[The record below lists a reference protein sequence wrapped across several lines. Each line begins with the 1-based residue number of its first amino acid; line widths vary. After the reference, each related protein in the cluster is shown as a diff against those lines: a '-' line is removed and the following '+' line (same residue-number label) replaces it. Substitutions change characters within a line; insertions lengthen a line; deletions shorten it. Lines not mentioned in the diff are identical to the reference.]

1 MLSHSFRVQV
11 SFKFPRFHEEYAWEV
26 RLSTM
31 NTSGDFCRTCGF
43 QFIDKKR
50 KRNITGEF
58 GIIFE
63 AVFKETLSQDDTL
76 PRAVCDKCRYQIE
89 KTWLLSKQ
97 TEELSTENVSTK
109 RKHPMSPLTSSAGDE
124 QTVTRIERKKKGQR
138 LVFDHKCPGQISVTD
153 TSKEIIPAYVNIL
166 PSLPMQSAPRPV
178 PLLSYNSELP
188 STLPPIMHDVATQTL
203 KSNCLCGPV
212 TKNSTCVKVSIISVL
227 HENTLHKPF

>member
-1 MLSHSFRVQV
+1 MVLSS
-11 SFKFPRFHEEYAWEV
+11 Y
-26 RLSTM
+26 
-31 NTSGDFCRTCGF
+31 
-43 QFIDKKR
+43 I

-89 KTWLLSKQ
+89 KTWLQSKR
-97 TEELSTENVSTK
+97 TEELSTANVSTK

-138 LVFDHKCPGQISVTD
+138 LVFDSKCPEQIPVHVPDTC
-153 TSKEIIPAYVNIL
+153 TSKDNFPPYVNIL
-166 PSLPMQSAPRPV
+166 PSLPTQCAPV
-178 PLLSYNSELP
+178 PEVSYSSVLP

-212 TKNSTCVKVSIISVL
+212 TKNNTCLKVSIISVF
-227 HENTLHKPF
+227 HEYIHQVKL

>member
-1 MLSHSFRVQV
+1 
-11 SFKFPRFHEEYAWEV
+11 
-26 RLSTM
+26 M
-31 NTSGDFCRTCGF
+31 NTSGDFCCTCGF
-43 QFIDKKR
+43 EFINKKR

-58 GIIFE
+58 GAIFE

-89 KTWLLSKQ
+89 KTWLQSKR
-97 TEELSTENVSTK
+97 TEELSAENVSTK

-138 LVFDHKCPGQISVTD
+138 LVFDSKCPGQISVTD
-153 TSKEIIPAYVNIL
+153 TSKKKIPAYVNIL
-166 PSLPMQSAPRPV
+166 PSLPTQSAPV
-178 PLLSYNSELP
+178 LVVSYSNVLP

-212 TKNSTCVKVSIISVL
+212 TKNSTCVKVSIIDHFRYIKIQHGS
-227 HENTLHKPF
+227 EA

>member
-1 MLSHSFRVQV
+1 
-11 SFKFPRFHEEYAWEV
+11 
-26 RLSTM
+26 M

-43 QFIDKKR
+43 ELIDKKR

-97 TEELSTENVSTK
+97 TDELSTENVSTK
-109 RKHPMSPLTSSAGDE
+109 QKHPMSPLTSSAA
-124 QTVTRIERKKKGQR
+124 
-138 LVFDHKCPGQISVTD
+138 PG
-153 TSKEIIPAYVNIL
+153 
-166 PSLPMQSAPRPV
+166 PV
-178 PLLSYNSELP
+178 PLHSYNSQLP

-212 TKNSTCVKVSIISVL
+212 TKNSTCVKVSLISVL
-227 HENTLHKPF
+227 HENTHQVKLYP